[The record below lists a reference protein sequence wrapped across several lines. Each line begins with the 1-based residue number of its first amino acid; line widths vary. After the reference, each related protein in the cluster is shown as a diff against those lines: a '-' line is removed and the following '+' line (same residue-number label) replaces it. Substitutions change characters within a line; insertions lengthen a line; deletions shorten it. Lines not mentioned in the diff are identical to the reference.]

1 MVKQNRGRRKQPA
14 RKEAM
19 PEALLADVA
28 DRFRALGSVSRLRI
42 LNALMN
48 GPLGM
53 GALRAATGLEQ
64 SNLSRHVRELEHTGC
79 IARERDGRT
88 VRVAIADPSLAS
100 LCGLVCGAL
109 ADQAAEKLQK
119 HQ

>member
-1 MVKQNRGRRKQPA
+1 MVKQKREARKAVAKQPL
-14 RKEAM
+14 
-19 PEALLADVA
+19 PDALLQDVA
-28 DRFRALGSVSRLRI
+28 DRFRALSSVSRLRI
-42 LNALMN
+42 LNALMA

-53 GALRAATGLEQ
+53 GELIQVTGLEQ
-64 SNLSRHVRELEHTGC
+64 SNLSRHVRELELAGC

-88 VRVAIADPSLAS
+88 VRVAISDPSLEA

-109 ADQAAEKLQK
+109 ADQAADTLAK